1 MTSTTQEA
9 VTADARALPQ
19 ARLVALFVVYLVL
32 LTWAVLWKL
41 EVPWVGEA
49 GWRIVK
55 LVPFVATSGAGAS
68 TPFDVVANLAL
79 FVPLGLYLGLLVPS
93 WRWWKVA
100 CAAAAASL
108 GLEVAQYVLAV
119 GSSDLTDV
127 VVNTAGALVGL
138 GCSPWRAAGSGE
150 HRRGP
155 DARLRDRDRARRPR
169 ERARRR
175 LAVALRTAGGRP
187 VHALRCPA
195 GRPEPP
201 ATAGRRGMPCS
212 RPAEPSR
219 LPRRRPTSG

>member
-1 MTSTTQEA
+1 VTSTTQEA
-9 VTADARALPQ
+9 VAADAPALPQ

-32 LTWAVLWKL
+32 LTWTVLWKL
-41 EVPWVGEA
+41 ELPWAGEA

-55 LVPFVATSGAGAS
+55 LVPFVATSSAGAS

-127 VVNTAGALVGL
+127 VVNTAGALLGL
-138 GCSPWRAAGSGE
+138 GLLARADRTVLTRVCAVGTVLAVLASALVVASPLRYGPPEDVRCTRAAPC
-150 HRRGP
+150 GP
-155 DARLRDRDRARRPR
+155 PTVPGDD
-169 ERARRR
+169 
-175 LAVALRTAGGRP
+175 G
-187 VHALRCPA
+187 
-195 GRPEPP
+195 
-201 ATAGRRGMPCS
+201 
-212 RPAEPSR
+212 
-219 LPRRRPTSG
+219 LPRDATFSF